1 MAEYA
6 NLEDWRFDLNSHP
19 IFEKLRSNP
28 PRNGRN
34 ERINPE
40 NLIFVNDGQIYV
52 WDNDAARLL
61 TANLRDV
68 LVQEQA
74 HQCNTLQVLLCINA
88 PVFDVE
94 HIIPSLCGENVLL
107 YGRKGASVLVLPRRH
122 GKHGLFEGGKAQ
134 INCRITPIAER
145 LFISN
150 TSLCLLKAAWYP
162 GSENDMHLS
171 ILTSDNY
178 FRLYDITSPLKPVQ
192 THRLGSHATSFAL
205 SSSHSTFDAALGE
218 IAITFDYGPPS
229 LVQANTVYRGA
240 GSESFIYPVFILR
253 GNGDIY
259 VLNTSLTDV
268 RYSHTKLLGP
278 LPMHPPAEDNYGMDA
293 CSLCCL
299 ESQPPVLVVA
309 TTSGLLHHCI
319 LVAGETDA
327 DDDSTSIHSGDTSSI
342 ASLGPGDSEFSLYVY
357 ETVELTRCPVTVED
371 YDSDISYP
379 IMLHSDPSSC
389 KRYFCSH
396 SGGVHS
402 VILAWLDK
410 LEKFCSNGGDEEEET
425 IHEVNQDHPCI
436 LRHMICT
443 MPSETCA
450 PSPILGVAVIID
462 QLLGNNLIC
471 LTHNR
476 ECMSTP
482 LVPIEASTPPPL
494 MSEGRGDEPP
504 VSPLRQANPEPFQKY
519 IKRLL
524 QRNHSNPILKTS
536 SKTQLNLDECFQ
548 LLLRAT
554 KTLREEYI
562 HKQDTVKEEIEKRV
576 KILKQQKQQQLADLA
591 ECQQLKGDISIKAEE
606 LAERYSDAEEKQE
619 ELLNRVGVVLH
630 TLQSQ
635 LPILSEAE
643 QGMRTELESMQN
655 KIEHLKTSLKQV
667 KAKNIYQQKYA
678 EKQQKIKAPP
688 SLSQAQ
694 EKQLKSL
701 LKEQTEEIATLI
713 SEVQNISIAVGP

>member
-1 MAEYA
+1 MGLKY
-6 NLEDWRFDLNSHP
+6 LMM
-19 IFEKLRSNP
+19 IFP
-28 PRNGRN
+28 
-34 ERINPE
+34 
-40 NLIFVNDGQIYV
+40 FQ
-52 WDNDAARLL
+52 
-61 TANLRDV
+61 
-68 LVQEQA
+68 
-74 HQCNTLQVLLCINA
+74 QVLLCINA

-94 HIIPSLCGENVLL
+94 HIVPSPCGQNVLL
-107 YGRKGASVLVLPRRH
+107 YGKRGASVLVLPRRH

-145 LFISN
+145 FFISN
-150 TSLCLLKAAWYP
+150 TSLSLLKAAWYP
-162 GSENDMHLS
+162 GGENDMHLS
-171 ILTSDNY
+171 MLTSDNY
-178 FRLYDITSPLKPVQ
+178 FRLYDINSPLKPVQ

-218 IAITFDYGPPS
+218 IAIAFDFGPPS
-229 LVQANTVYRGA
+229 VVQSNTMSRGA
-240 GSESFIYPVFILR
+240 GMENLLYPVFILR

-268 RYSHTKLLGP
+268 RYAHTKLLGP

-327 DDDSTSIHSGDTSSI
+327 EDDDASILSSDVSSI
-342 ASLGPGDSEFSLYVY
+342 ASLAPRDSGFSLFVY

-371 YDSDISYP
+371 YDTDISYP
-379 IMLHSDPSSC
+379 IMLHS
-389 KRYFCSH
+389 
-396 SGGVHS
+396 G
-402 VILAWLDK
+402 K
-410 LEKFCSNGGDEEEET
+410 LRRVVLTDGAEEEES

-462 QLLGNNLIC
+462 QLLGNSLLC

-476 ECMSTP
+476 ECMATP
-482 LVPIEASTPPPL
+482 LLPLETTTPPPL
-494 MSEGRGDEPP
+494 MSEGRDDKPP

-536 SKTQLNLDECFQ
+536 NKTQLNLEECFQ

-562 HKQDTVKEEIEKRV
+562 HKQDTAKEEIEKRV

-606 LAERYSDAEEKQE
+606 LALRYSDAEDKQE
-619 ELLNRVGVVLH
+619 ELLNRVSIVLH

-643 QGMRTELESMQN
+643 QGMRTELESMQT

-667 KAKNIYQQKYA
+667 KAKNIYQQKHA
-678 EKQQKIKAPP
+678 EKQQKIKTPP
-688 SLSQAQ
+688 ALSQVQ

-701 LKEQTEEIATLI
+701 LKEQTEEIASLI